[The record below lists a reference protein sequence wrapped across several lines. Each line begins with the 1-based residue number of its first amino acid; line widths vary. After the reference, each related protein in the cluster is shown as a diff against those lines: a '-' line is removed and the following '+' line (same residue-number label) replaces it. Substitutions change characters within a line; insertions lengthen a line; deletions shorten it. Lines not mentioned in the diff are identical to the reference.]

1 MENNERMNA
10 NPRGEFLRETVNV
23 DQLKGLEI
31 GPLTVPLVTKGELKD
46 QGEIFY
52 LDHMPTEELREK
64 YADDPSVDV
73 KKIVPVDFVCR
84 DGNIV
89 EATLGNTFDYVVASH
104 VIEHTPNFLRF
115 LANVHAILKPGGRC
129 ILVIPDKRFTFD
141 VNRPVTTFGDVL
153 EQFLTEA
160 KSPSIS
166 SVYDH
171 FAMATHAN
179 GHNLWHGIVD
189 PADSRLLI
197 SEKFAS
203 DAANL
208 VHNESKYFDVHVNI
222 FTPQSCLEI
231 LKKAIL
237 HELIFFELEQFQDT
251 QIGQIEFMI
260 ALKKSSA
267 EIKDITTACMATF
280 PDLKLES
287 ILAPYM
293 PQVKAMSEA
302 LKNSTEIIQCFQKEL
317 EEFRQMKAES
327 DNVIDTLRRD
337 LNAAQAMLDRRSV
350 KMILASVDK
359 FCSAFRQ
366 VKRNKNK

>member
-293 PQVKAMSEA
+293 PQVKSLSSALQHISKIGEKLQMDLEA
-302 LKNSTEIIQCFQKEL
+302 IRQEL
-317 EEFRQMKAES
+317 ALQRQVAANFEAE
-327 DNVIDTLRRD
+327 RD
-337 LNAAQAMLDRRSV
+337 AAQKILNRRSV
-350 KMILASVDK
+350 RLVLAIIDK
-359 FCSAFRQ
+359 LFSRW
-366 VKRNKNK
+366 RRE

>member
-1 MENNERMNA
+1 MENNERMNT
-10 NPRGEFLRETVNV
+10 NPRREFLRETVNV

-46 QGEIFY
+46 QGEVFY
-52 LDHMPTEELREK
+52 LDHMPTEGLREK

-73 KKIVPVDFVCR
+73 EKIVPVDFVCR

-141 VNRPVTTFGDVL
+141 LNRPVTTFGDVL
-153 EQFLTEA
+153 EKFLTEA

-189 PADSRLLI
+189 TADSCLLI
-197 SEKFAS
+197 SEKFAHN
-203 DAANL
+203 AANL
-208 VHNESKYFDVHVNI
+208 VHKKSKYFDVHVNI
-222 FTPQSCLEI
+222 FTPQSCVEI
-231 LKKAIL
+231 LRKAIL
-237 HELIFFELEQFQDT
+237 HDLIFFELEQFRDT
-251 QIGQIEFMI
+251 QVGQIEFML
-260 ALKKSSA
+260 ALKKPLNQKKEARAS
-267 EIKDITTACMATF
+267 CLATF
-280 PDLKLES
+280 PELELES

-293 PQVKAMSEA
+293 PQVKSLSSALQHISKISEK
-302 LKNSTEIIQCFQKEL
+302 LQTEL
-317 EEFRQMKAES
+317 EKTRQEVAQKQQLVAHFES
-327 DNVIDTLRRD
+327 ERD
-337 LNAAQAMLDRRSV
+337 AAQKILNRRSV
-350 KMILASVDK
+350 RLLLYLL
-359 FCSAFRQ
+359 
-366 VKRNKNK
+366 NKLF